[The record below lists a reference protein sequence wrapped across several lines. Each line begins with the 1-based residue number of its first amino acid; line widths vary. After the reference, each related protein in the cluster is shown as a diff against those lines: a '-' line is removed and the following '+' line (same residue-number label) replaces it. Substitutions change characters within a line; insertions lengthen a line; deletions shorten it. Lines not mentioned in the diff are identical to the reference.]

1 MYFIRRDKRLL
12 KKYLHEPEKLETLV
26 KEASP
31 AQQLSYALFKLEEND
46 FNPNKETINLMRR
59 EISPK
64 DPFLG
69 KKP

>member
-1 MYFIRRDKRLL
+1 MLN
-12 KKYLHEPEKLETLV
+12 KYLHEPGHLESIV
-26 KEASP
+26 KDASP
-31 AQQLSYALFKLEEND
+31 AQQLSYTLFKLEEND
-46 FNPNKETINLMRR
+46 FSTDKEAINLKRR